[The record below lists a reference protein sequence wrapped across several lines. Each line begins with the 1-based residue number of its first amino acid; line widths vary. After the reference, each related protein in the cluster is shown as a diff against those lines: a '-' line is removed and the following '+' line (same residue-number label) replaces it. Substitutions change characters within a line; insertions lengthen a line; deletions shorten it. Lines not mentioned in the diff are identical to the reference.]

1 MRLIQSLESLK
12 VKNRSKKEMRLQ
24 GSPVS
29 EGIAIGSAYF
39 LKPIE
44 EDIPDFE
51 ISLNEVDSEVARYR
65 KALFSS
71 KEDLNRLRKDLE
83 YEASEDAITT
93 IETHIQMLDDPMMT
107 THMEGEIRN
116 MLRNTESVFHSVID
130 KYEGCFN
137 ERTDSFFQERLVDVK
152 DVSKRILGHLREK
165 QDTQLSE
172 IPTGS
177 IVFSKEIA
185 PSYTAAAHAAQ
196 IGAFVTKNGGGNSHA
211 ALIARS
217 KGIPYV
223 ASVDTAELET
233 LDLGTL
239 IVDGYNGIIII
250 NPTQETLFQY
260 QTKQKE
266 LITRYQTFLDEDH
279 LKAETIDGYP
289 IQLFVNVGNPHDLD
303 AFPYDH
309 AGVGLFRTEYLFL
322 QTKEFYPSEIYQQKA
337 YRELINKMN
346 GRPVVIRVFDLGGDK
361 NPTLFLD
368 RQIEP
373 NPVLGNRGIRYLLR
387 NRELFKMQ
395 LRAILKA
402 SIGANVQLL
411 LPLISDINE
420 LHTSKEI
427 IEEVKAELREDYRD
441 IPDLPI
447 GCMIEVPSAVM
458 ICDALARECD
468 FLSMGTNDLVQ
479 YTLGVDR
486 GNPSMSELYYPA
498 HPSVLRMIKMI
509 SIEAQRK
516 DIPLTICG
524 EIASS
529 TLFTPLLLGLG
540 LREFSLA
547 PRYVPHVKQTVR
559 KWSIL
564 EAYDLAE
571 EALKLTDPKDISA
584 LLTEAQKK

>member
-1 MRLIQSLESLK
+1 MKDRL
-12 VKNRSKKEMRLQ
+12 KKEIRIQ
-24 GSPVS
+24 GAPVS

-71 KEDLNRLRKDLE
+71 KEDLNRLRSDLE
-83 YEASEDAITT
+83 MEASEEAITT

-107 THMEGEIRN
+107 THMEGEIRK
-116 MLRNTESVFHSVID
+116 MLRNTESVFHSVINE
-130 KYEGCFN
+130 YEGRFT

-152 DVSKRILGHLREK
+152 DVSKRILGHLRDK
-165 QDTQLSE
+165 QYAQLSE

-223 ASVDTAELET
+223 TSVDMTQLERF
-233 LDLGTL
+233 DIEAL
-239 IVDGYNGIIII
+239 IVDGYEGIIIV
-250 NPTQETLFQY
+250 NPTPETLSHY
-260 QTKQKE
+260 QEKQKQ
-266 LITRYQTFLDEDH
+266 LITRYQTFIDEDH
-279 LKAETIDGYP
+279 LKSETIDGYS
-289 IQLFVNVGNPHDLD
+289 IQLFVNVGNPQDLD
-303 AFPYDH
+303 IFPYNHD
-309 AGVGLFRTEYLFL
+309 GVGLFRTEYLFL
-322 QTKEFYPSEIYQQKA
+322 QTKEFYPSEIFQQKI
-337 YRELINKMN
+337 YRELIDKMN

-368 RQIEP
+368 RQYEP
-373 NPVLGNRGIRYLLR
+373 NPILGNRGIRFLLS
-387 NRELFKMQ
+387 NIELFKMQ
-395 LRAILKA
+395 LRAIFKA
-402 SIGANVQLL
+402 SIRANVHLL

-427 IEEVKAELREDYRD
+427 IEEVKAELRKEYSE

-458 ICDALARECD
+458 ICDALALACD

-486 GNPSMSELYYPA
+486 GNPAMSELYYPA

-509 SIEAQRK
+509 SIEAKRK
-516 DIPLTICG
+516 ETPLTICG
-524 EIASS
+524 EIASN

-547 PRYVPHVKQTVR
+547 PRYVPHVKQTIR

-564 EAYDLAE
+564 ETYDLAE
-571 EALKLTDPKDISA
+571 EALKFTDPKDISA